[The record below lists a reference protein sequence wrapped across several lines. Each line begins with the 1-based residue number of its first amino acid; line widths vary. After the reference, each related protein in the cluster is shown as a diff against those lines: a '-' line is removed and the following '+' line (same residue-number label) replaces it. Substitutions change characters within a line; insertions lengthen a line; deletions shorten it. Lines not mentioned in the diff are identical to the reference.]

1 MEWVETFIGAVLI
14 FSCGL
19 GVYGFG
25 LWAGNRIDKPMGF
38 WANGEPLDP
47 QKVTDI
53 PAYNRA
59 FGKLFRCYGYPC
71 MLSGVVLA
79 VSPLDSMVAYLSL
92 AILVGWGVFGTL
104 WLIHRYK
111 QIEKHYIV

>member
-1 MEWVETFIGAVLI
+1 MEWLETVIGAVLI
-14 FSCGL
+14 FGCGL
-19 GVYGFG
+19 GVYGFV
-25 LWAGNRIDKPMGF
+25 LWSGNRTDKPSGF

-71 MLSGVVLA
+71 MLSGVIIVF
-79 VSPLDSMVAYLSL
+79 SPLDPVFAYISL
-92 AILVGWGVFGTL
+92 AILVIWGIFGTW
-104 WLIHRYK
+104 WLIHSYK
-111 QIEKHYIV
+111 QIEKQYIV